1 MSLQLRQNLYKLSLK
16 KGRHLMFDNNFAK
29 CGPIY
34 KIFSPVNS
42 SENSVSSMTQK
53 RDAAVNMT

>member
-1 MSLQLRQNLYKLSLK
+1 
-16 KGRHLMFDNNFAK
+16 MFDNNFAK